1 MVVITAKQGSNMML
15 FKRACKRGQS
25 WDYKT
30 QNEAFALACLK
41 IERGVSLKV
50 ILEQNSNRCHEQIEP
65 QQGYLGGSIFR
76 VLVRLIVTEKQGSR
90 VLSRIYLLG
99 QKSPV
104 AEGDELPWG
113 SGEFPPGNCL
123 K

>member
-1 MVVITAKQGSNMML
+1 MML

-25 WDYKT
+25 WNYKT

-90 VLSRIYLLG
+90 VLSGIYLLG
-99 QKSPV
+99 EKSPV

-113 SGEFPPGNCL
+113 PGNSPRKL
-123 K
+123 FEINIR

>member
-65 QQGYLGGSIFR
+65 QQG
-76 VLVRLIVTEKQGSR
+76 
-90 VLSRIYLLG
+90 LST
-99 QKSPV
+99 
-104 AEGDELPWG
+104 A
-113 SGEFPPGNCL
+113 NCN
-123 K
+123 

>member
-1 MVVITAKQGSNMML
+1 MML

-50 ILEQNSNRCHEQIEP
+50 ILE
-65 QQGYLGGSIFR
+65 
-76 VLVRLIVTEKQGSR
+76 
-90 VLSRIYLLG
+90 
-99 QKSPV
+99 
-104 AEGDELPWG
+104 
-113 SGEFPPGNCL
+113 
-123 K
+123 